1 MAFLPIA
8 QSLDVTSIARFLGQ
22 KLLHFLFSQK
32 NFFYRPVMV
41 TNPCWQARCVA
52 TEIISCRR

>member
-1 MAFLPIA
+1 MAFRSIA
-8 QSLDVTSIARFLGQ
+8 QSLDVTSIAQFMGQ
-22 KLLHFLFSQK
+22 KLLQFSFSQK